1 MPILAAMSSDGI
13 HFALTEE
20 AQGLSPESP
29 ASLLHYE
36 GGGGD
41 TGAMRAWRDPEFLR
55 DDQGTVLSRG
65 VGGYRYVYFSAHVPR
80 RASMLVTLKMC
91 GSGGDQGDCEQGW
104 FRGTIGVARIA
115 IEAPP
120 GAPWEVLG
128 PAAYLSVKTY
138 IERDPMSIVA
148 TNQTGFWEMERP
160 QVGPGEEPR
169 VLAHP

>member
-80 RASMLVTLKMC
+80 RASMLATLKMC
-91 GSGGDQGDCEQGW
+91 GSGGDH
-104 FRGTIGVARIA
+104 RTTT
-115 IEAPP
+115 
-120 GAPWEVLG
+120 LG
-128 PAAYLSVKTY
+128 PARQDAPKAVEVGSWP
-138 IERDPMSIVA
+138 ESAQRWSAVA
-148 TNQTGFWEMERP
+148 EA
-160 QVGPGEEPR
+160 V
-169 VLAHP
+169 